1 MGMQDLTALVGS
13 RICHD
18 LVGPLGA
25 IGNGVELLTMANG
38 APGAEMDLISESV
51 VNATARLR
59 FFRIAFGAAAD
70 HQLIPRSEVLSVL
83 AAASPSGRHSY
94 LWEPREDLPRTEL
107 RVAFLVIQCLETA
120 LPHGGDIQIRR
131 GGTDWTIIGDSARLS
146 VDPAL
151 WDSLTAPGARVPLT
165 PALVQFALLPGAL
178 AEAQRSLSIQRG
190 SNRIEIGF

>member
-1 MGMQDLTALVGS
+1 MGTQDLTSLVGS

-18 LVGPLGA
+18 LIGPLGA

-38 APGAEMDLISESV
+38 APGAEMDLINESV

-59 FFRIAFGAAAD
+59 FFRIAFGAASD

-83 AAASPSGRHSY
+83 AAASRGQRHSY
-94 LWEPREDLPRTEL
+94 LWEPREDVPRTEL

-131 GGTDWTIIGDSARLS
+131 AGTDWTIIGDSARLS

-151 WDSLTAPGARVPLT
+151 WDSLTAPAARVPLT

-178 AEAQRSLSIQRG
+178 ADAKRSLNIQRG
-190 SNRIEIGF
+190 TNRIEVGF

>member
-1 MGMQDLTALVGS
+1 MGTQDLTSLVGS

-18 LVGPLGA
+18 LIGPLGA

-83 AAASPSGRHSY
+83 SAASRGQRHSY
-94 LWEPREDLPRTEL
+94 LWEPREDVPRTEL

-131 GGTDWTIIGDSARLS
+131 AGTDWTIIGDSARLS